1 MIIASSTLPGEAQGA
16 RWFVLASIAL
26 NLFFIGTA
34 GALIFRH
41 YTAPPVT
48 ISAPIDRSAAG
59 RIERIA
65 ATLPAVDAEVMRTEY
80 RTKAPTLDAARN
92 DFENAI
98 DDIRQTFRAEPYNL
112 EATRAATA
120 SARVARQRFE
130 ELLQDVIAS
139 AAAKMSRAGRL
150 KLAEFGPPRTTPAA
164 NR

>member
-1 MIIASSTLPGEAQGA
+1 MITASPTLPGEAQGS
-16 RWFVLASIAL
+16 RWFVLASLAL

-34 GALIFRH
+34 GALVVRH
-41 YTAPPVT
+41 YTAPVT
-48 ISAPIDRSAAG
+48 APTTIDRSAAG

-65 ATLPAVDAEVMRTEY
+65 TTLPSADAEIMRDEY
-80 RTKAPTLDAARN
+80 RAKAATLDAARSE
-92 DFENAI
+92 FENVV

-130 ELLQDVIAS
+130 ELLQGVIAS
-139 AAAKMSRAGRL
+139 SAAKMSRAGRL
-150 KLAEFGPPRTTPAA
+150 KLSEFGPPRTTPAT